1 LLREVASARQAG
13 SLVEAIADA
22 FVTFISRYGEF
33 FRTRTRASAAV
44 AARYLR
50 GLAQAENC
58 TFAAMATVVDDSC
71 AQQFQHFIS
80 NSPWDHKPVLAQ
92 IGQDADRLL
101 GGKPSSCLIIDES
114 SFAKQ
119 GDRSVGVARQWSGR
133 LGKVD
138 NCQVAVF
145 AVLTDGQRHTP
156 IDMRLYLPK
165 GWIDD
170 PARCDQAGVPLD
182 ARTLTSKS
190 EHAVDIVR
198 QARARGMQ
206 FEWAGVDAG
215 YGKEPAFLR
224 ALDDMNEVFVADI
237 HRTQRI
243 WTERPELAVPPS
255 QPGRGRPA
263 QKRQASAE
271 PITVESLAKR
281 FGVSDWMRCVLR
293 DGTRGELRVDIGHR
307 RVWVWDGEEETPR
320 CWHLIVRR
328 EVKSEKTIKYTL
340 SNPAFRY
347 AGIRQRNAWN
357 AAADTPVLRLGQMQG
372 QRYWVER
379 AFEDAKG
386 ECGLADYQA
395 LSWRSWHHHVTMVML
410 AMLFIAEQRV
420 AHQPGLALLTPR
432 DIVEMLKETLPRK
445 PEGKDA
451 LVARINQRHQRRHR
465 AIESRF
471 RTQRREAP
479 W

>member
-1 LLREVASARQAG
+1 LI
-13 SLVEAIADA
+13 EAMADA
-22 FVTFISRYGEF
+22 FAIFIGRYNRF
-33 FRTRTRASAAV
+33 FRTRTRDSAAV

-50 GLAQAENC
+50 GLAQADDC
-58 TFAAMATVVDDSC
+58 TFASMATVVDESC

-101 GGKPSSCLIIDES
+101 GGKPSSCLVIDES

-145 AVLTDGQRHTP
+145 GVLTDGQRHTP
-156 IDMRLYLPK
+156 VDMRLYLPK
-165 GWIDD
+165 CWIDD
-170 PARCDQAGVPLD
+170 TARCEQTGVPLD

-190 EHAVDIVR
+190 EHALDIVR
-198 QARARGMQ
+198 QARAGGMR
-206 FEWAGVDAG
+206 FEWVGIDAG

-224 ALDDMNEVFVADI
+224 ALDDTNEVFVADI
-237 HRTQRI
+237 HRTQRVWI
-243 WTERPELAVPPS
+243 EPPDLVVPPAP
-255 QPGRGRPA
+255 PGRGRPA
-263 QKRQASAE
+263 QKRQASIE
-271 PITVESLAKR
+271 PVTVENLVKGLGAA
-281 FGVSDWMRCVLR
+281 DWMRCVLR
-293 DGTRGELRVDIGHR
+293 DGTRGELRVDIAHR
-307 RVWVWDGEEETPR
+307 RVWLWDGEEEVPR

-340 SNPAFRY
+340 SN
-347 AGIRQRNAWN
+347 

-372 QRYWVER
+372 HRYWVER

-410 AMLFIAEQRV
+410 AMLFIAEQRA

-432 DIVEMLKETLPRK
+432 DIVEMLKQTLPRK
-445 PEGKDA
+445 PESKDA
-451 LVARINQRHQRRHR
+451 LAARINERHHRRR
-465 AIESRF
+465 SAIASRF

-479 W
+479 S

>member
-1 LLREVASARQAG
+1 LI
-13 SLVEAIADA
+13 EAMADA
-22 FVTFISRYGEF
+22 FAIFVSRYGQF
-33 FRTRTRASAAV
+33 FRTKTRDNAAV
-44 AARYLR
+44 AGRYLR

-58 TFAAMATVVDDSC
+58 TFASMATVVDDSC

-80 NSPWDHKPVLAQ
+80 NSPWDHKPVLAR

-101 GGKPSSCLIIDES
+101 GGRPSSCLIIDES

-119 GDRSVGVARQWSGR
+119 GDRSVGVVRQWSGR

-145 AVLTDGQRHTP
+145 GVLTDGQRHTP
-156 IDMRLYLPK
+156 VDMRLYLPK

-170 PARCDQAGVPLD
+170 TARCEQAGVPLD

-190 EHAVDIVR
+190 EHALDMVR
-198 QARARGMQ
+198 QARARGMR
-206 FEWAGVDAG
+206 FEWVGIDAG

-224 ALDDMNEVFVADI
+224 ALDDMNEVFVADV

-243 WTERPELAVPPS
+243 WTERPELVVPPS
-255 QPGRGRPA
+255 QSGRGRPA
-263 QKRQASAE
+263 LKRQASVKPVTA
-271 PITVESLAKR
+271 ESLVKG
-281 FGVSDWMRCVLR
+281 FGAADWMRCVLR
-293 DGTRGELRVDIGHR
+293 DGTRGELRVDVGHR

-328 EVKSEKTIKYTL
+328 EVKSAQTIKYSL
-340 SNPAFRY
+340 SN
-347 AGIRQRNAWN
+347 
-357 AAADTPVLRLGQMQG
+357 AAPNTPVLRLGQMQG
-372 QRYWVER
+372 YRYWVER

-410 AMLFIAEQRV
+410 AMLFIAEQRA

-432 DIVEMLKETLPRK
+432 DIVEMLKQTLPRK
-445 PEGKDA
+445 PQGKGA
-451 LVARINQRHQRRHR
+451 LAARINERHQRRR
-465 AIESRF
+465 VAIESRF

-479 W
+479 S